1 MLWRSGA
8 VRICWH
14 GRVAAEIMAEVG
26 VQQVLRGGMRPNYS
40 SNSLAAAEQLGAL
53 KSLGSGPQFAGLGQ
67 EMLLVATLGEQSHE
81 VPQAPAPSMP
91 STMAPPLQQQY
102 QHGSAV
108 SRNANPFVRPGD
120 MQPCG
125 SYAGLER
132 VDFPSASLQMHPY
145 RDAVA
150 MNAVLRQ
157 ADNAGMLGAMH
168 PGMGGA
174 GQHGSMGMMG
184 YPCGVNGVGSHV
196 GGMNLSPGPMDNS
209 GGEYQQKRRFV
220 WTPDL
225 HQRFETACNQLGLDN
240 AKPKSILRLMNVDGL
255 TKANIKSH
263 LQKYR
268 CTMQKRSATDSG
280 AIAVYGPPAKAQKRS
295 HASKHT
301 GGDESSDAAG
311 DNASEMG
318 VSLNGQSDD
327 LGVAEEKVAPAA
339 TSGPIALQQNLEV
352 QEETLLAQME
362 LQQQLTKQLQMQKRL
377 QSEMEAMMQT
387 HSSTNNDDT
396 ASTKMNAILQMKQK
410 LELEL
415 QVCARPF
422 SRCLL
427 RRTTLP
433 QFHISCAHPLCLCSH
448 ERCPPPLTEPH
459 ADSARPLDAAEPG
472 GVASEQIRGV

>member
-1 MLWRSGA
+1 VRHLLQGA
-8 VRICWH
+8 VGQQQPLR
-14 GRVAAEIMAEVG
+14 MAEVG

-53 KSLGSGPQFAGLGQ
+53 MSHGAGSHHVGVGQ
-67 EMLLVATLGEQSHE
+67 EMLFGVALGEQSHE
-81 VPQAPAPSMP
+81 LPQAQAPSMP
-91 STMAPPLQQQY
+91 SAMAPPLQQHY
-102 QHGSAV
+102 PHGSGM
-108 SRNANPFVRPGD
+108 SRHANPFVRPGD
-120 MQPCG
+120 MQLGGGCHG
-125 SYAGLER
+125 SDRL
-132 VDFPSASLQMHPY
+132 DFPSASLHMHPY

-157 ADNAGMLGAMH
+157 ADHAGMLGAMH
-168 PGMGGA
+168 PGMGAA
-174 GQHGSMGMMG
+174 GPHGSLSMMG
-184 YPCGVNGVGSHV
+184 YPCGVGGVGSHV
-196 GGMNLSPGPMDNS
+196 GGMNLSPGPMDNT

-225 HQRFETACNQLGLDN
+225 HQRFEAACNQLGLDN

-268 CTMQKRSATDSG
+268 CMMQKRSAADSG
-280 AIAVYGPPAKAQKRS
+280 GAAADGPPAKAQKRS
-295 HASKHT
+295 HASRPA

-311 DNASEMG
+311 DYASEMG

-327 LGVAEEKVAPAA
+327 LGAPEEKVAPAA
-339 TSGPIALQQNLEV
+339 ISGPIALQQNLEV

-377 QSEMEAMMQT
+377 QSEMEMMMQSHNGT
-387 HSSTNNDDT
+387 SEDDA

-415 QVCARPF
+415 QVRACALYAAVASTSPWPCPLPAVPWRR
-422 SRCLL
+422 RCCSHGLWPPA
-427 RRTTLP
+427 RRTT
-433 QFHISCAHPLCLCSH
+433 
-448 ERCPPPLTEPH
+448 
-459 ADSARPLDAAEPG
+459 
-472 GVASEQIRGV
+472 